1 MNSGSPLSVPLS
13 LATAGVLE
21 NRQRVPVCPE
31 MSSLGAR
38 VHPTAAFCCPTGL
51 TLFPGVNKETM
62 QGMLVYFRTQ
72 SVQGDLPRS
81 TPNPCTQQFLEAR
94 GSSPARA
101 ELREGR
107 QASYLQPAVG
117 SALPVSWSALPPAPP
132 RTKLTPGQRAWILG
146 TGLQD
151 LDKIGS
157 KLKTEYFHSRHA
169 NSVSPP
175 GGCCVSQ

>member
-1 MNSGSPLSVPLS
+1 M
-13 LATAGVLE
+13 TE
-21 NRQRVPVCPE
+21 CPE
-31 MSSLGAR
+31 MSSLR
-38 VHPTAAFCCPTGL
+38 TKVHATAVCLPRRLLAAFCRPTGL

-62 QGMLVYFRTQ
+62 QGMLVYFRTR

-81 TPNPCTQQFLEAR
+81 TPNPCTQQFLEAL

-101 ELREGR
+101 ELREESR
-107 QASYLQPAVG
+107 RASYLQPAVG

-132 RTKLTPGQRAWILG
+132 RTKLTPGQRAWTLG

-151 LDKIGS
+151 LDKIGP

-169 NSVSPP
+169 DSVSPP
-175 GGCCVSQ
+175 VAAASPRTRV

>member
-1 MNSGSPLSVPLS
+1 
-13 LATAGVLE
+13 
-21 NRQRVPVCPE
+21 
-31 MSSLGAR
+31 MSSLGAG
-38 VHPTAAFCCPTGL
+38 VHAIASCLPRRHLAVFCRPTGL

-72 SVQGDLPRS
+72 AVQGDLPRF
-81 TPNPCTQQFLEAR
+81 TPNPCTQQFLEAL

-101 ELREGR
+101 ELGEESRW
-107 QASYLQPAVG
+107 ASYLQPEVG

-132 RTKLTPGQRAWILG
+132 RTKLTPGQRAWTLG

-151 LDKIGS
+151 LDKIGP

-169 NSVSPP
+169 DSVSPP
-175 GGCCVSQ
+175 VAAVSPSMRD

>member
-1 MNSGSPLSVPLS
+1 M
-13 LATAGVLE
+13 T
-21 NRQRVPVCPE
+21 VCPE
-31 MSSLGAR
+31 MSLQGAR
-38 VHPTAAFCCPTGL
+38 VHDTAACLPRRHLAAFCCPTGL

-72 SVQGDLPRS
+72 SVQEDLPRS
-81 TPNPCTQQFLEAR
+81 TLNPCTQQFLEAL

-101 ELREGR
+101 ELREESR
-107 QASYLQPAVG
+107 RASYLQPSVG

-132 RTKLTPGQRAWILG
+132 RTKLTPGQRAWTLG

-151 LDKIGS
+151 LDKIGP

-169 NSVSPP
+169 DSVSP
-175 GGCCVSQ
+175 GGCCISQYERLISFR